1 MHVGFWFND
10 TGFDSFDYLV
20 LALLLFILAAAK
32 WSWRYWRRESLRAR
46 RIVLSLLTMGAGCLL
61 VWVARGGRPLWLLLA
76 GLAIGPVAVLLRMQ
90 ASWMNYQGPPETL
103 QPLPRA
109 LEDLEAALMQEE
121 EPPKI
126 PRDKGDAEA

>member
-1 MHVGFWFND
+1 MHVGYWFND

-20 LALLLFILAAAK
+20 PALLLFVLAAAK
-32 WSWRYWRRESLRAR
+32 WTWRYWRRESLRAR
-46 RIVLSLLTMGAGCLL
+46 RIVLGLLTMGASCLL
-61 VWVARGGRPLWLLLA
+61 VWVALGGRPLWLLLA

-109 LEDLEAALMQEE
+109 LEDLDAALMGEE
-121 EPPKI
+121 EPPKTT
-126 PRDKGDAEA
+126 PDKDDAEV

>member
-46 RIVLSLLTMGAGCLL
+46 RIVLSLLTRVPAAFSCGSREAAALCGSCLL
-61 VWVARGGRPLWLLLA
+61 DWPSGQSRSCCECRRA
-76 GLAIGPVAVLLRMQ
+76 G
-90 ASWMNYQGPPETL
+90 
-103 QPLPRA
+103 
-109 LEDLEAALMQEE
+109 
-121 EPPKI
+121 
-126 PRDKGDAEA
+126 